1 MAASGTLPADFPPA
15 THEAWSALVEKT
27 LKGAALPEARVGEVT
42 IKALYTAAESRPSV
56 APILA
61 PRDPERPWD
70 VRTSITHPDPAR
82 ANADALADLEGG
94 AASILLRID
103 PTAES
108 GIAIGSAEAMARVL
122 DQIEPELATIA
133 LDAGFL
139 GPKAADWLGA
149 AAKASPAAKL
159 AFHLDPFS
167 ALAEAGESPGPLE
180 AHLIS
185 AATVAARLAE
195 TYPAA
200 SLFLASG
207 RVVHEAGGD
216 AALELGFAAGAAV
229 AYAKALVRA
238 GLPMEQAFGRITL
251 GLAADQDYFLTIAKL
266 RAARAIWARIVEAC
280 GVSIPAAVEARSSGR
295 MLSRMDAWTNMLRLT
310 VAGFGA
316 AAGGA
321 DSVVLGTFTD
331 ALGHPGALARRQSR
345 NAQLVLMEEAGLGRV
360 ADPAG
365 GAWAIEAMTDQL
377 ARAGWAAFQAIEAQ
391 GGLLA
396 ALTSGR
402 IAAEAAAS
410 LAARRAALA
419 DKSDKMIGVTVFP
432 NADPTPTPVEA
443 VDPASF
449 AVDGP
454 FARLPGPDSRCPP
467 LTPARLAE
475 PFEAGA

>member
-1 MAASGTLPADFPPA
+1 MTTSEAFTADFPPA
-15 THEAWSALVEKT
+15 TREAWTALVEKT
-27 LKGAALPEARVGEVT
+27 LKGAPLPEAHVGEVT
-42 IKALYTAAESRPSV
+42 IKALYVAADVGKTV
-56 APILA
+56 APVLA

-70 VRTSITHPDPAR
+70 VRTASGHPDPAR
-82 ANADALADLEGG
+82 ANAEALADLEGG
-94 AASILLRID
+94 AASILVSID
-103 PTAES
+103 PTGQS
-108 GIAIGSAEAMARVL
+108 GVAIGSADAMARVL
-122 DQIEPELATIA
+122 DQVEPELATIA

-167 ALAEAGESPGPLE
+167 AGPLE

-185 AATVAARLAE
+185 AATVAARLTE

-207 RVVHEAGGD
+207 RVVHEAGGE
-216 AALELGFAAGAAV
+216 ASLELGFAAAAAV

-238 GLPMEQAFGRITL
+238 GLPMDRAFARITL

-280 GVSIPAAVEARSSGR
+280 GVAAPAVIEARSSGR
-295 MLSRMDAWTNMLRLT
+295 MLTRLDAWTNMLRLT

-321 DSVVLGTFTD
+321 DAIVLGTFTD
-331 ALGHPGALARRQSR
+331 AIGRPGDLARRQSR
-345 NAQLVLMEEAGLGRV
+345 NAQLVLMEEAGLGRA

-365 GAWAIEAMTDQL
+365 GAWAVEAMTDQL
-377 ARAGWAAFQAIEAQ
+377 ARAGWAAFQAIEAE

-396 ALTSGR
+396 SLASGR

-410 LAARRAALA
+410 LEARRAALA
-419 DKSDKMIGVTVFP
+419 DKSEKVIGVTVFP
-432 NADPTPTPVEA
+432 STDKTPVPVETPAAVAVEA
-443 VDPASF
+443 PS
-449 AVDGP
+449 P
-454 FARLPGPDSRCPP
+454 RLPGPDSRCLP
-467 LTPARLAE
+467 LTPVRLAD
-475 PFEAGA
+475 PFEAAA

>member
-1 MAASGTLPADFPPA
+1 MTTDTADFPLA
-15 THEAWSALVEKT
+15 TREAWAALVEKT
-27 LKGAALPEARVGEVT
+27 LKGAALPEAHVGGVT
-42 IKALYTAAESRPSV
+42 VEAFYTADGSHASV

-61 PRDPERPWD
+61 ARDLERPWD
-70 VRTSITHPDPAR
+70 VRTAISHPDPAQ
-82 ANADALADLEGG
+82 ANAEALRDLEGG
-94 AASILLRID
+94 AASILVRID
-103 PTAES
+103 PTGVNGVAV
-108 GIAIGSAEAMARVL
+108 GSAEALARVL
-122 DQIEPELATIA
+122 DQVEPELATIA

-149 AAKASPAAKL
+149 VAKASPAAKL

-167 ALAEAGESPGPLE
+167 ALAQAGASPGPLE

-207 RVVHEAGGD
+207 RVVHEAGGE
-216 AALELGFAAGAAV
+216 AALELGVMAAATV
-229 AYAKALVRA
+229 AYAKALVRV
-238 GLPMEQAFGRITL
+238 GLSMDQAFGRITL
-251 GLAADQDYFLTIAKL
+251 SLAADQDYFLAIAKL
-266 RAARAIWARIVEAC
+266 RAARAIWERIVEAC
-280 GVSIPAAVEARSSGR
+280 GASAPAVVEARSSAR

-321 DSVVLGTFTD
+321 DAIVLGTFTD
-331 ALGHPGALARRQSR
+331 ALGHPGDLARRQSR

-360 ADPAG
+360 VDPGG

-377 ARAGWAAFQAIEAQ
+377 ARAGWAAFQAIEAE

-396 ALTSGR
+396 SLTSGR

-419 DKSDKMIGVTVFP
+419 DKSDQMIGVTVFP
-432 NADPTPTPVEA
+432 SADKTPVPVETVKMKA
-443 VDPASF
+443 A
-449 AVDGP
+449 DGP
-454 FARLPGPDSRCPP
+454 SARLPGPDSRCAP

>member
-1 MAASGTLPADFPPA
+1 MTTFAADFPPA
-15 THEAWSALVEKT
+15 THEAWTALVEKT
-27 LKGAALPEARVGEVT
+27 VKGAPLPEAHVGGVT
-42 IKALYTAAESRPSV
+42 VRALYTAADVGPSV
-56 APILA
+56 APALA
-61 PRDPERPWD
+61 PRDAERPWD
-70 VRTSITHPDPAR
+70 VRTAVSHPDPAR
-82 ANADALADLEGG
+82 ANAEALADLEGG
-94 AASILLRID
+94 AASILVRID
-103 PTAES
+103 PA
-108 GIAIGSAEAMARVL
+108 GAGGVAIGSAETMARVL
-122 DQIEPELATIA
+122 DQVEPELATIA

-139 GPKAADWLGA
+139 GPQAADWLGA

-167 ALAEAGESPGPLE
+167 ALAEAGVSPGPLE

-200 SLFLASG
+200 SLFLAGG

-216 AALELGFAAGAAV
+216 AALELGFAAAAAV

-238 GLPMEQAFGRITL
+238 GLTMQQAFAKITL

-266 RAARAIWARIVEAC
+266 RAARAIWARVVQAC
-280 GVSIPAAVEARSSGR
+280 GVTTPAVIEARSSGR

-310 VAGFGA
+310 VAGFAA

-321 DSVVLGTFTD
+321 DAIVLGTFTD
-331 ALGHPGALARRQSR
+331 ALGQPGDLARRQSR

-365 GAWAIEAMTDQL
+365 GAWAIESMTDQL
-377 ARAGWAAFQAIEAQ
+377 ARAGWAAFQAIEAE

-396 ALTSGR
+396 ALASGR

-443 VDPASF
+443 VDPTSF
-449 AVDGP
+449 AVKGP
-454 FARLPGPDSRCPP
+454 SARLPGPDSRCAP